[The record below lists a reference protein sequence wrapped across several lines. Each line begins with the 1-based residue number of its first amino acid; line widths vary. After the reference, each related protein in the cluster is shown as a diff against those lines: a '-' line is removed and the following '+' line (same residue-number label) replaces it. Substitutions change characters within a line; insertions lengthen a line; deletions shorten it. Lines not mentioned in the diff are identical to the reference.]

1 MSVDELRVE
10 SRQELVAFLR
20 ELQSDFATNGK
31 TWENQDLEAFLDAL
45 ASWAAVMD
53 RSYANSGERAD
64 DKTPWRVIA
73 DSLLAARI
81 YE

>member
-10 SRQELVAFLR
+10 SRQELVAFL
-20 ELQSDFATNGK
+20 
-31 TWENQDLEAFLDAL
+31 NQDLEAFLDAL